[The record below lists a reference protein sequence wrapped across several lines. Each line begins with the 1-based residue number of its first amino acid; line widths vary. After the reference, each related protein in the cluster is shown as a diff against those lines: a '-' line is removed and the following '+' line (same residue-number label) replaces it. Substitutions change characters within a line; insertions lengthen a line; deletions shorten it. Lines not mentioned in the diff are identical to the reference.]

1 MNQNSKN
8 LSLKVLTEGF
18 FKTRARR
25 PVIWD
30 VRRIENV
37 EVPAEGGPCDRG
49 TAQTLPKMESE
60 QSSSDSIYSIW
71 KLAA

>member
-30 VRRIENV
+30 VRRIEN

-49 TAQTLPKMESE
+49 TALVMPKVELDQPKSNSTLLV
-60 QSSSDSIYSIW
+60 W
-71 KLAA
+71 KIAA